1 MRLNKLREKQVVNV
15 LDGRALGYISDIV
28 LDPATGC
35 IISIVVPGHTG
46 LKCLLRSRSYVISW
60 ISICKIGDDVILV
73 EIDSSVCFVSE

>member
-35 IISIVVPGHTG
+35 IISIVVPGHKLG
-46 LKCLLRSRSYVISW
+46 RAHV
-60 ISICKIGDDVILV
+60 
-73 EIDSSVCFVSE
+73 